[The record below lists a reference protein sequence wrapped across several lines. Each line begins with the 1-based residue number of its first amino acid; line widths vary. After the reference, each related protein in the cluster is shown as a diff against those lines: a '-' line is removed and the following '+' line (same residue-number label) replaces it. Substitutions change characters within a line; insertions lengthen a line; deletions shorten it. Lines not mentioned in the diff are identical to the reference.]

1 MGRRMAAEESQSPTI
16 DLNCDLGESFGVWRL
31 GHDEEMMKHISSAN
45 IACGFHAG
53 DPGIMRR
60 TVRLARDA
68 GVSVGAHPGFPD
80 LAGFGRRAMSLSLS
94 EIVDSLVYQI
104 GALQAIARAEG
115 VRVTHVKPHGALY
128 NLAERDSKV
137 AAAVVEAVRQA
148 SIPGQ
153 ELALVASSTSAM
165 AGAAAVAGVRL
176 VSEVF
181 ADRAYD
187 ADGKLVPRARP
198 GAVLTD
204 PWVIANRITSM
215 VYRGEVDTI
224 SGGRLQV
231 KVETACLHGD
241 TPGAPA
247 LAATIV
253 RALKEAGVTV
263 APFA

>member
-1 MGRRMAAEESQSPTI
+1 MPREHDPTV
-16 DLNCDLGESFGVWRL
+16 DLNCDLGESFGVWKL
-31 GHDEEMMKHISSAN
+31 GHDEEMMNHISSAN

-60 TVRLARDA
+60 TVRMARDA
-68 GVSVGAHPGFPD
+68 GVAIGAHPGFPD
-80 LAGFGRRAMSLSLS
+80 LGGFGRRAMSLSLS
-94 EIVDSLVYQI
+94 EIIDSLVYQI

-115 VRVTHVKPHGALY
+115 ARVTHVKPHGALY
-128 NLAERDSKV
+128 NIAERDSKV
-137 AAAVVEAVRQA
+137 AAAVVEAVRQV
-148 SIPGQ
+148 SGPH
-153 ELALVASSTSAM
+153 ERPALVASPMSAM

-187 ADGKLVPRARP
+187 SDGKLVSRDRP

-204 PWVIANRITSM
+204 PWVIANRVTSM

-231 KVETACLHGD
+231 KVETVCLHGD
-241 TPGAPA
+241 TPGASA
-247 LAATIV
+247 LAAAIR
-253 RALKEAGVTV
+253 RALEEAGVTV